1 MYLSYITVIRDNI
14 FDLIKICPVKGLSKH
29 SLATLR
35 ILAWAHPLVLQ
46 ATQILSQQLFDSS
59 RSGARLIILDLL
71 SYFKITLNNEVQA
84 ISLRVTLLEDV
95 LTSDKLHPMHVF

>member
-1 MYLSYITVIRDNI
+1 MYLSYITVIRYNI

-46 ATQILSQQLFDSS
+46 AT
-59 RSGARLIILDLL
+59 
-71 SYFKITLNNEVQA
+71 
-84 ISLRVTLLEDV
+84 
-95 LTSDKLHPMHVF
+95 